1 MKSRR
6 LTVALAATAA
16 LAAVGGGTAAATGV
30 FSSEDATE
38 RAVKTALADHHP
50 RNVIFLLGDGM
61 GTQEITAAR
70 YYQGVNSSL
79 NVDRLPLTGFDTTWS
94 VKPAA
99 SPPYLPDYD
108 PDSASTGT
116 SWATGKKTIDERIS
130 QGPSSAI
137 EVPGRNYKT
146 VLEQAKRS
154 GKKVGDVSTAE
165 LTDATPAVLASHI
178 SLRGCQGPGDMDD
191 CASEKK
197 DAGGLGSIAEQE
209 IDHKVDVLL
218 GGGRKRFEQTVT
230 GGDYAGQTVVD
241 QAQGQG
247 YRYVTDAT
255 GLDGIERSR
264 KPVHGLFTTG
274 NMTQEWTGPAA
285 TLGKGNA
292 AVACTEG
299 NRPANEPSLADMT
312 AKAIELLESRKGFFL
327 QVEGASIDK
336 RDHAADA
343 CGQLGETVAFDD
355 AVGVALAYQRENPDT
370 LVVVTADHAHTS
382 QIVSEDAEGDGLP
395 TGYSTNLL
403 TKDGQTLSLTY
414 GTAGYGSP
422 AELPSQQHTG
432 AVVPVWGKGPGSLA
446 VLGTNDHTDL
456 FHTLGGLGQS
466 RRSLNVKWSPLGFW
480 TTRTRPRAPS

>member
-16 LAAVGGGTAAATGV
+16 VAVVGGGTAAATGV
-30 FSSEDATE
+30 FSRSDYTE
-38 RAVKTALADHHP
+38 RAVRAALDDHHP
-50 RNVIFLLGDGM
+50 KNVIFLLGDGM

-70 YYQGVNSSL
+70 YYQGVHSSL
-79 NVDRLPLTGFDTTWS
+79 NVDRMPLTGFDTTWS

-99 SPPYLPDYD
+99 SAPFLPDYD

-116 SWATGKKTIDERIS
+116 SWATGRKTIDERIS

-137 EVPGRNYKT
+137 DVPGRNYKT
-146 VLEQAKRS
+146 VLEQAQRA

-165 LTDATPAVLASHI
+165 ITDATPAVLASHI
-178 SLRGCQGPGDMDD
+178 SLRDCQGPENMDD

-197 DAGGLGSIAEQE
+197 DAGGLGAIAEQE
-209 IDHKVDVLL
+209 VDHKVDVLL
-218 GGGRKRFEQTVT
+218 GGGRNRFEQTIT
-230 GGDYAGQTVVD
+230 GGDDAGQTVVES
-241 QAQGQG
+241 AQGKG
-247 YRYVTDAT
+247 YRYLTDAD
-255 GLDGIERSR
+255 GLAGIERSR
-264 KPVHGLFTTG
+264 KPVLGLFTPG
-274 NMTQEWTGPAA
+274 NMSLEWTGPAA
-285 TLGKGNA
+285 STGKGNDP
-292 AVACTEG
+292 VACTEDQ
-299 NRPANEPSLADMT
+299 RPANEPSLADMT

-336 RDHAADA
+336 QDHAANA
-343 CGQLGETVAFDD
+343 CGQLGETVAFDN
-355 AVGVALAYQRENPDT
+355 AIGVALDYQHSHPDT

-414 GTAGYGSP
+414 GTAGFGGP
-422 AELPSQQHTG
+422 GAAPVAEIPSQQHTG

-456 FHTLGGLGQS
+456 FYTLGG
-466 RRSLNVKWSPLGFW
+466 
-480 TTRTRPRAPS
+480 